1 MNIARLRAYSISLIS
16 VTTTMLF
23 GQQNIGFSPLK
34 NSPIY
39 SPNARLLGSEQF
51 QDILFIN
58 HDGNIPVM
66 GSHNNAERIIALFQS
81 WDARYKVRSH
91 TFTADLS
98 LEQIKLLSNFSMVT
112 FLDIT
117 TKLNS
122 ARKND
127 QKALAKSKVDQVYEI
142 KSPPI
147 KGSGVV
153 VGIVDIGFQT
163 THPTFFN
170 ENGEQYRV
178 KRFWQQKYK
187 NLQGPLPFKYGI
199 LKNSKEEILNANDND
214 GAHGTHVA
222 GIASGSGFKSPDLK
236 YAGVAPESDLVFVG
250 IKYQNDT
257 IGGSALGD
265 YIVANNAIIDGFD
278 YIFDYADSMKK
289 PAVCNLSW
297 GMHTGPHDGTSLF
310 DLSLEDLV
318 NSKNRYSGNNNGR
331 ILVGANGNSAQHEMH
346 VHFDLKNDT
355 LETLAMDRSRD
366 NYKKEESVYCDFW
379 AEKGS
384 EVDMKISLVDSN
396 GNELLTSGY
405 FNFHQDDLID
415 QVFTSSTDT
424 LKFTA
429 SLNKSYPHNGKSN
442 VLLMV
447 YTPTNKRF
455 FKISFAGNGEIHGWN
470 SGRVREWT
478 SGTFRNYIR
487 KYKPNN
493 WINGDADHTLIENG
507 GTSKAIIS
515 VGSYNNRVNWLNFKG
530 NFQSDSAIA
539 EGEISRFSSHGPSI
553 DGRIKPDVSAPG
565 QFIASSYHKNTVPGW
580 LAPYVVHL
588 DSWNGDPVY
597 YVLLSGTS
605 MAFPQVAGIVALM
618 LEASNGTLNHVHI
631 SDILRETAYRDVFS
645 GSDANNVYGFGKV
658 DAYQAVLQSI
668 QTARKNILTKNTSI
682 AYVNHDRDIA
692 IKSNG
697 HQNANRSMLYTIYS
711 VEGRIVQRGSLR
723 DGLIPL
729 SNRIRTGI
737 YLLHLSDGQLTMK
750 QSLFIP

>member
-1 MNIARLRAYSISLIS
+1 MNIARLRVLSLS
-16 VTTTMLF
+16 LF
-23 GQQNIGFSPLK
+23 STVSFTLYAQQNIGFSPLK
-34 NSPIY
+34 KSPIY
-39 SPNARLLGSEQF
+39 SPNTRLLEFDKF
-51 QDILFIN
+51 QNLLFVN
-58 HDGNIPVM
+58 DDGTIPVI
-66 GSHNNAERIIALFQS
+66 GSHKNKGGVIALFNS
-81 WDARYKVRSH
+81 WNVRSKVRSH
-91 TFTADLS
+91 TFTAELS
-98 LEQIKLLSNFSMVT
+98 PEQIKDLSHQSEIT
-112 FLDIT
+112 FVDIS

-147 KGSGVV
+147 KGSDVV

-170 ENGEQYRV
+170 ENGGQYRV

-187 NLQGPLPFKYGI
+187 NLQGPLPFEYGI
-199 LKNSKEEILNANDND
+199 LKNSEDEILKATDND

-222 GIASGSGFKSPDLK
+222 GIASGSGFKSPDLR

-278 YIFDYADSMKK
+278 YVFDYADSMQK

-318 NSKNRYSGNNNGR
+318 NTKNKYSGNNNGR

-346 VHFDLKNDT
+346 VHFDLNNDT

-384 EVDMKISLVDSN
+384 SLDMKISLIDSN
-396 GNELLTSGY
+396 GIELLTSGY
-405 FNFHQDDLID
+405 FSFHQDDLID
-415 QVFTSSTDT
+415 KVFTSSTDT
-424 LKFTA
+424 LKFTT
-429 SLNKSYPHNGKSN
+429 SHNKTYPHNGKSN
-442 VLLMV
+442 VLLMA

-455 FKISFAGNGEIHGWN
+455 FKVSFAGSGEIHGWN

-487 KYKPNN
+487 KYKPAN
-493 WINGDADHTLIENG
+493 WVNGDADHTLIENG

-515 VGSYNNRVNWLNFKG
+515 VGAYNNRVNWLNFKG
-530 NFQSDSAIA
+530 NFQSDSAVA

-565 QFIASSYHKNTVPGW
+565 QFIASAYHKDAVPGW
-580 LAPYVVHL
+580 LSPYVVHL
-588 DSWNGDPVY
+588 DSWNDDPVY

-605 MAFPQVAGIVALM
+605 MASPQVAGVVALM
-618 LEASNGTLNHVHI
+618 LDASNGTLNYQQL
-631 SDILRETAYRDVFS
+631 SEILRETAYRDEFS
-645 GSDANNVYGFGKV
+645 GEAANDIYGFGKV
-658 DAYQAVLQSI
+658 NAYQAVIQSI
-668 QTARKNILTKNTSI
+668 QTARRNNIQENSII
-682 AYVNHDRDIA
+682 AYVNKNRDIA
-692 IKSNG
+692 IKSN
-697 HQNANRSMLYTIYS
+697 NVRNSEKNRSYILYSTDGRVVQEGS
-711 VEGRIVQRGSLR
+711 VINNVIHTGHDIK
-723 DGLIPL
+723 
-729 SNRIRTGI
+729 TGI
-737 YLLHLSDGQLTMK
+737 YLLHLTDDQMVIK

>member
-1 MNIARLRAYSISLIS
+1 
-16 VTTTMLF
+16 
-23 GQQNIGFSPLK
+23 
-34 NSPIY
+34 
-39 SPNARLLGSEQF
+39 
-51 QDILFIN
+51 
-58 HDGNIPVM
+58 
-66 GSHNNAERIIALFQS
+66 
-81 WDARYKVRSH
+81 
-91 TFTADLS
+91 
-98 LEQIKLLSNFSMVT
+98 MVT
-112 FLDIT
+112 FLDVT

-318 NSKNRYSGNNNGR
+318 NTRNRYSGNNNGR
-331 ILVGANGNSAQHEMH
+331 ILVGANGNSALHEMH
-346 VHFDLKNDT
+346 VHFNLKNDT

-384 EVDMKISLVDSN
+384 EINMKISLIDSN
-396 GNELLTSGY
+396 GNELLSSGY
-405 FNFHQDDLID
+405 FNFHQDDIID

-442 VLLMV
+442 VLLMA

-455 FKISFAGNGEIHGWN
+455 FKVSFAGNGEIHGWN

-565 QFIASSYHKNTVPGW
+565 SLLPRLIIRMLFLDGW
-580 LAPYVVHL
+580 
-588 DSWNGDPVY
+588 
-597 YVLLSGTS
+597 
-605 MAFPQVAGIVALM
+605 
-618 LEASNGTLNHVHI
+618 
-631 SDILRETAYRDVFS
+631 R
-645 GSDANNVYGFGKV
+645 
-658 DAYQAVLQSI
+658 
-668 QTARKNILTKNTSI
+668 LT
-682 AYVNHDRDIA
+682 
-692 IKSNG
+692 
-697 HQNANRSMLYTIYS
+697 
-711 VEGRIVQRGSLR
+711 
-723 DGLIPL
+723 
-729 SNRIRTGI
+729 
-737 YLLHLSDGQLTMK
+737 
-750 QSLFIP
+750 LFILIVGMATLCITFC

>member
-1 MNIARLRAYSISLIS
+1 MSLFSI
-16 VTTTMLF
+16 VTTMLY
-23 GQQNIGFSPLK
+23 GQQNIGFSPLR
-34 NSPIY
+34 NASIY
-39 SPNARLLGSEQF
+39 SPNARLLESEELKN
-51 QDILFIN
+51 ISYVN
-58 HDGNIPVM
+58 HDETIPVM
-66 GSHNNAERIIALFQS
+66 GSHNNRERVIALFSS
-81 WDARYKVRSH
+81 WGARFKVRSH
-91 TFTADLS
+91 TFTTELT
-98 LEQIKLLSNFSMVT
+98 LEQIKDLSHYSEIT
-112 FLDIT
+112 FLDIS

-170 ENGEQYRV
+170 ENGELYRV

-187 NLQGPLPFKYGI
+187 NLEGPLPFKYGI
-199 LKNSKEEILNANDND
+199 LKSSEEEIINATDND

-222 GIASGSGFKSPDLK
+222 GIASGSGFKSPELK

-278 YIFDYADSMKK
+278 YIFDYADSIKK

-318 NSKNRYSGNNNGR
+318 NTKNRYSGNYNGR
-331 ILVGANGNSAQHEMH
+331 ILVGANGNSAQHQMH

-366 NYKKEESVYCDFW
+366 NYIKEESVYCDFW

-384 EVDMKISLVDSN
+384 AVNMKISLIDSN

-405 FNFHQDDLID
+405 FSFHQDNLID
-415 QVFTSSTDT
+415 QVFTTTTDT

-429 SLNKSYPHNGKSN
+429 SLNKTYPHNGKSN
-442 VLLMV
+442 VLLMA

-455 FKISFAGNGEIHGWN
+455 FKISFNGNGEIHGWN

-487 KYKPNN
+487 KYKPTN

-515 VGSYNNRVNWLNFKG
+515 VGAYNNRVNWLNFKG
-530 NFQSDSAIA
+530 NFQSDSAVA
-539 EGEISRFSSHGPSI
+539 EGGISRFSSHGPSI
-553 DGRIKPDVSAPG
+553 DGRIKPEVSAPG
-565 QFIASSYHKNTVPGW
+565 QFIASSYHKNAVSGW

-588 DSWNGDPVY
+588 DSWNGEPVY
-597 YVLLSGTS
+597 YILLSGTS
-605 MAFPQVAGIVALM
+605 MASPQVAGIVALM

-631 SDILRETAYRDVFS
+631 SDILRETAYRDEFS
-645 GSDANNVYGFGKV
+645 GNVANNVYGFGKV
-658 DAYQAVLQSI
+658 DAYRAVLQSI
-668 QTARKNILTKNTSI
+668 QTSRRNILIKNSSV
-682 AYVNHDRDIA
+682 AYVNNNREIA
-692 IKSNG
+692 VKNDEQHSV
-697 HQNANRSMLYTIYS
+697 NRNMPYILYSADGRVVQMGS
-711 VEGRIVQRGSLR
+711 VIN
-723 DGLIPL
+723 GLIPL
-729 SNRIRTGI
+729 NNKLRTGI
-737 YLLHLSDGQLTMK
+737 YLLHLSDEQMIKK